1 MCVCVCDLYHQR
13 AEQLPHVAR
22 GQLDVPSA
30 VAGLSP
36 GKQDSGQKIL
46 AKALIGEAESEE
58 RWRECVADTDGS
70 FGFAT
75 GAMFVRHAFD
85 EAARDKV

>member
-1 MCVCVCDLYHQR
+1 VISTISVLSNYLMW
-13 AEQLPHVAR
+13 HVANSMCR
-22 GQLDVPSA
+22 V
-30 VAGLSP
+30 LS
-36 GKQDSGQKIL
+36 QDFRQANKIL

>member
-1 MCVCVCDLYHQR
+1 MCRV
-13 AEQLPHVAR
+13 
-22 GQLDVPSA
+22 
-30 VAGLSP
+30 LS
-36 GKQDSGQKIL
+36 QDFRQANKIL